1 MNFRRG
7 RATSTIATLPGAPE
21 GADLGRCISEV
32 RTGMEALAER
42 IDTLARVCA
51 TPALAEQLIVVEGP
65 FVGDAAAAL
74 QTTRLWLERSHQ
86 MLTPP
91 AHSLAQAH
99 IAAGGLA
106 NR

>member
-1 MNFRRG
+1 MHFRRG
-7 RATSTIATLPGAPE
+7 RTATTDAPLPGEGE

-32 RTGMEALAER
+32 REGVESLAKR

-51 TPALAEQLIVVEGP
+51 TPALGEQLIVAEGP

-74 QTTRLWLERSHQ
+74 ETTLLWLERSHQ

-91 AHSLAQAH
+91 AQSLAQAH
-99 IAAGGLA
+99 VAAGGLA
-106 NR
+106 SK